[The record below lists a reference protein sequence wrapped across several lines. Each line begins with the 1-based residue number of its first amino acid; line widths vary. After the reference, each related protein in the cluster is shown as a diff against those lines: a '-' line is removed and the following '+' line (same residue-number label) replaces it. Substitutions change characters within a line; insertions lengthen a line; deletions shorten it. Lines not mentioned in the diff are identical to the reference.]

1 MGHKLILRF
10 TTAEDGKYFTL
21 TLDNIKV
28 DIVTGLPAVTA
39 EQVNTLMNLIIQ
51 KGIFYSVSGA
61 LVAKKD
67 AKVVSTTSQ
76 EFSVL

>member
-1 MGHKLILRF
+1 MGHKLVMRF
-10 TTAEDGKYFTL
+10 TTEIDGKYFTL
-21 TLDNIKV
+21 SLDNIKV
-28 DIVTGLPAVTA
+28 DGATGLPAVSQ

-51 KGIFYSVSGA
+51 KGIFLSGYGA

-76 EFSVL
+76 EFSLV

>member
-10 TTAEDGKYFTL
+10 TTVEDGKYFTL
-21 TLDNIKV
+21 TLENIKV
-28 DIVTGLPAVTA
+28 DIVTGLPAVTV

-51 KGIFYSVSGA
+51 KGVFYSTSGA

>member
-10 TTAEDGKYFTL
+10 TTEEDGKYFSL

-28 DIVTGLPAVTA
+28 DGATGLPAVSEA
-39 EQVNTLMNLIIQ
+39 QVNTLMNLIIQ
-51 KGIFYSVSGA
+51 KGVFYSVSGA

>member
-1 MGHKLILRF
+1 MGHKHLRF
-10 TTAEDGKYFTL
+10 TTEESGKYFTL

-28 DIVTGLPAVTA
+28 DGVSGLPNVT
-39 EQVNTLMNLIIQ
+39 EEEVNTLMEIIIQ
-51 KGIFYSVSGA
+51 KNVFYAVSGT

-67 AKVVSTTSQ
+67 AKIVSTTSQ

>member
-10 TTAEDGKYFTL
+10 TTVKDGKYFTL

-51 KGIFYSVSGA
+51 KGVFYSTSGA